1 MLTFE
6 EWIQKNHADF
16 IDEGKLADFGKATVA
31 AAGLLGGTLLSNQSF
46 ADNNRPAMQ
55 QVSTNPIQANY
66 SQNHDKVPFNPKIGP
81 QPANKKANPL
91 QIWKHQVR
99 YVQDVEAKMRRGM
112 RPTPEYLIL
121 KQYYK
126 NTLPD
131 APIN

>member
-1 MLTFE
+1 MLTFK
-6 EWIQKNHADF
+6 EWMQKNHADF
-16 IDEGKLADFGKATVA
+16 IDEGKLADFGKAAVTT
-31 AAGLLGGTLLSNQSF
+31 AGLLGGTLLSNQSF

-55 QVSTNPIQANY
+55 QVSTNPTQVNY
-66 SQNHDKVPFNPKIGP
+66 SQNYGKVPFNPKIGP
-81 QPANKKANPL
+81 QPANKKASPL

-99 YVQDVEAKMRRGM
+99 YVQDVEAKMRRGT
-112 RPTPEYLIL
+112 RPTPEYLIF